1 MCACFSAPA
10 GAAAT
15 LPGGFA
21 RVCER
26 CVATAGP
33 CGYTPMAEM
42 CFQLQNITTW
52 LDGNASYA
60 WQRVF
65 LLGAK
70 DRPALTICICE
81 YVFRLSCN
89 RVLSGGVSWLR
100 TVAPNIHP
108 NVDGEVAYAAPING
122 LAVGYIQ
129 V

>member
-1 MCACFSAPA
+1 MSTT
-10 GAAAT
+10 GAR
-15 LPGGFA
+15 GS
-21 RVCER
+21 VVER
-26 CVATAGP
+26 ADVVG
-33 CGYTPMAEM
+33 
-42 CFQLQNITTW
+42 
-52 LDGNASYA
+52 
-60 WQRVF
+60 WQRVICLAESF
-65 LLGAK
+65 FYLVPK
-70 DRPALTICICE
+70 TDQHLTICICE

>member
-1 MCACFSAPA
+1 
-10 GAAAT
+10 
-15 LPGGFA
+15 
-21 RVCER
+21 
-26 CVATAGP
+26 
-33 CGYTPMAEM
+33 MAEM

-52 LDGNASYA
+52 LDGNVLYA

-65 LLGAK
+65 YLVPK
-70 DRPALTICICE
+70 TDQHLTICICE

>member
-1 MCACFSAPA
+1 MPR
-10 GAAAT
+10 
-15 LPGGFA
+15 P
-21 RVCER
+21 
-26 CVATAGP
+26 VAHSQSQRQKP
-33 CGYTPMAEM
+33 RD
-42 CFQLQNITTW
+42 IVIS
-52 LDGNASYA
+52 LD
-60 WQRVF
+60 
-65 LLGAK
+65 LLGVIMK
-70 DRPALTICICE
+70 DDFSVSVSDQHLTICICE

>member
-1 MCACFSAPA
+1 
-10 GAAAT
+10 
-15 LPGGFA
+15 
-21 RVCER
+21 
-26 CVATAGP
+26 
-33 CGYTPMAEM
+33 MAEM

-70 DRPALTICICE
+70 DRPAPDYLHMRIL
-81 YVFRLSCN
+81 FRLLGN